1 MSGFNF
7 KLTVLAVVC
16 LVTLLGCSEDF
27 ELTEKWKDIPVVYGF
42 LNRADSAHYIRLEKV
57 FVSEDISASTIAKN
71 ADSLYYNDAFVKLF
85 NLSTR
90 NEFILTRVDASK
102 EGYTRD
108 TGAFATVP
116 NYMYKLPKIAGQFHS
131 NDSVMLII
139 DRQNGLPLVT
149 AKIKMIKDLVFSIP
163 DTSQNIKVL
172 SFVPDNIQSFAWA
185 TSDASLFSF
194 DIIIHVQEK
203 NTQTGAIALKSI
215 KLPKLRDAPNK
226 SVTFTNNDFYDAL
239 ASQLTV
245 DPNITRFLKDVSLDL
260 RAGGPEIQSLNDLVS
275 ANTGVTA
282 SQEIPRY
289 TNLSAGYGIFSST
302 HSIVL
307 AMNIDQKTL
316 SEIRK
321 NNSTRLLNF

>member
-1 MSGFNF
+1 
-7 KLTVLAVVC
+7 
-16 LVTLLGCSEDF
+16 
-27 ELTEKWKDIPVVYGF
+27 
-42 LNRADSAHYIRLEKV
+42 
-57 FVSEDISASTIAKN
+57 
-71 ADSLYYNDAFVKLF
+71 
-85 NLSTR
+85 
-90 NEFILTRVDASK
+90 
-102 EGYTRD
+102 
-108 TGAFATVP
+108 
-116 NYMYKLPKIAGQFHS
+116 MYKKKIPK
-131 NDSVMLII
+131 
-139 DRQNGLPLVT
+139 
-149 AKIKMIKDLVFSIP
+149 
-163 DTSQNIKVL
+163 L
-172 SFVPDNIQSFAWA
+172 S
-185 TSDASLFSF
+185 
-194 DIIIHVQEK
+194 
-203 NTQTGAIALKSI
+203 AIALKSI

-260 RAGGPEIQSLNDLVS
+260 RAGGPEIQSLNDLVR

-289 TNLSAGYGIFSST
+289 TNLSEGYGIFSST

>member
-1 MSGFNF
+1 MRGFNF
-7 KLTVLAVVC
+7 KLSVLSVVC
-16 LVTLLGCSEDF
+16 LVTLFGCSEDF

-139 DRQNGLPLVT
+139 DRQNGLPLLLLT
-149 AKIKMIKDLVFSIP
+149 MKLLSDL
-163 DTSQNIKVL
+163 
-172 SFVPDNIQSFAWA
+172 
-185 TSDASLFSF
+185 
-194 DIIIHVQEK
+194 
-203 NTQTGAIALKSI
+203 LK
-215 KLPKLRDAPNK
+215 
-226 SVTFTNNDFYDAL
+226 
-239 ASQLTV
+239 
-245 DPNITRFLKDVSLDL
+245 
-260 RAGGPEIQSLNDLVS
+260 
-275 ANTGVTA
+275 
-282 SQEIPRY
+282 
-289 TNLSAGYGIFSST
+289 
-302 HSIVL
+302 
-307 AMNIDQKTL
+307 
-316 SEIRK
+316 
-321 NNSTRLLNF
+321 